1 MQVHALDDAD
11 KVRALQVRARAM
23 GLELRSDT
31 ALFMVQRLGRDL
43 VSLIDCLQRLDKA
56 SIAAQRKLTIPFVK
70 AVLAI

>member
-1 MQVHALDDAD
+1 MQLHALNDAD

-23 GLELRSDT
+23 GLELREDT

-43 VSLIDCLQRLDKA
+43 VSLIDCLERLDKA